1 MHDKG
6 ITVRQLAEETGYA
19 ISTVSQTINGRYSRR
34 NYQAIVSRINRVLG
48 TEGLPER
55 IHTPSD
61 EWCQSVKIG
70 LIRKNM
76 SVSQLAEASGV
87 TRDKMSHV
95 INGRMMDC
103 QVVDTVSR
111 LLGIALPGQ
120 LQECLNS
127 MYNEDIRGRLVK
139 KGVPEGEVAFIHSAN
154 TDARKSELFAKVRS
168 GQVRF
173 LLGSTQKMGGEPGPT
188 YRAGSLP
195 SIIWTYPG
203 ARPRRNVLDGTLKNQ

>member
-1 MHDKG
+1 
-6 ITVRQLAEETGYA
+6 
-19 ISTVSQTINGRYSRR
+19 
-34 NYQAIVSRINRVLG
+34 
-48 TEGLPER
+48 
-55 IHTPSD
+55 
-61 EWCQSVKIG
+61 
-70 LIRKNM
+70 M

-173 LLGSTQKMGGEPGPT
+173 LLGSTQKMGGSRDQRTGPAHCPPSSGHTLVPG
-188 YRAGSLP
+188 RG
-195 SIIWTYPG
+195 
-203 ARPRRNVLDGTLKNQ
+203 GTC